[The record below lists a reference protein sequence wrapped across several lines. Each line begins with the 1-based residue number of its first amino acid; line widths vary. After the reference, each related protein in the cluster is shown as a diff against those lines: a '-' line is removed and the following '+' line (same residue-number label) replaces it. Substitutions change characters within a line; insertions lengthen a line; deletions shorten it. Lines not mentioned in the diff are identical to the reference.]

1 MSVTLQLELLL
12 GSVCLLA
19 VIFYMLKKNLLSVKY
34 SLLWLFFAAA
44 LILFAAVP
52 YVVYVLRDILNI
64 EIPVNLVFV
73 LLFCFV
79 LLVIFGMFMDG
90 TSIAVLLVPLLWPVA
105 KELGIDVIHFGIVFC
120 ILNSLGCCT
129 PPVAVNL
136 FGMANISGL
145 SVGEVTKGEMPFF
158 IANLCVVL
166 LIIFVPAVTAW
177 VVG

>member
-1 MSVTLQLELLL
+1 MPGKARVHEL
-12 GSVCLLA
+12 
-19 VIFYMLKKNLLSVKY
+19 
-34 SLLWLFFAAA
+34 
-44 LILFAAVP
+44 
-52 YVVYVLRDILNI
+52 
-64 EIPVNLVFV
+64 
-73 LLFCFV
+73 
-79 LLVIFGMFMDG
+79 
-90 TSIAVLLVPLLWPVA
+90 A

-145 SVGEVTKGEMPFF
+145 SVGEITKGEMPFF